1 MKLHLLLLPIALA
14 ACTSGAPDA
23 NTAATPVT
31 PTTATTP
38 AETPAVAP
46 MTLDDATLSRYHW
59 QLAEATDA
67 QGARIDA
74 LFVAGAQA
82 VQLDFSGQ
90 RLAVSNT
97 CNRMNAG
104 YRLTGEQLQVD
115 AIVGT
120 LMACEDPN
128 LMALDKVVSTRLE
141 GNAGVTLT
149 GSEEAPRLQLTTA
162 SGDKLVFDGTANAD
176 NRYGGAGEQMFMEV
190 GAKTVPCNNPL
201 MPDKQCLQI
210 REVTFGEDGTRSGT
224 PGNWQPLNQ
233 DIQGYTHEAGV
244 RNVLRLK
251 RYAVANPPADG
262 SSIAYVLDMVVE
274 SEQVKP

>member
-1 MKLHLLLLPIALA
+1 M
-14 ACTSGAPDA
+14 
-23 NTAATPVT
+23 
-31 PTTATTP
+31 
-38 AETPAVAP
+38 
-46 MTLDDATLSRYHW
+46 
-59 QLAEATDA
+59 
-67 QGARIDA
+67 
-74 LFVAGAQA
+74 
-82 VQLDFSGQ
+82 
-90 RLAVSNT
+90 
-97 CNRMNAG
+97 
-104 YRLTGEQLQVD
+104 
-115 AIVGT
+115 
-120 LMACEDPN
+120 
-128 LMALDKVVSTRLE
+128 
-141 GNAGVTLT
+141 TLT